1 MPAHRLL
8 SLLLFIA
15 CFCLPLSAQSIR
27 GVVLDKITSAPMIGA
42 TVDIPSLDPP
52 RGATCD
58 TIGAFVIRDLPA
70 GRYNVRI
77 RYPGYETEG
86 APDVLVSN
94 GKDAELLVELEE
106 TTQAVQTVTVSG
118 TKKDKSVNKLAKL
131 SAIALNPEAVSR
143 YSSGR
148 CNIARMA
155 SNFAGI
161 GATDDFQNQI
171 VVRGNT
177 PTALLWRLE
186 GVPIPSPGH
195 LKTFGNTGGGFNALN
210 PNLLGQSDFLTG
222 AFPAEYGNTIAGVM
236 DLGFRGGNKERYEGM
251 AQIGAWSGVEAAV
264 EGPLLKKWNGS
275 FMVGYRYSFI
285 DLLHHLGLDVAGRY
299 APQYQDLNWKM
310 DFNKGRQRLVLF
322 GLAGKSHVFVSG
334 PDEEVEKAYTDP
346 SDNFN
351 VYGKLSTTGLRYQ
364 VMLDS
369 VSYLR
374 TIVSFSTSDIDDK
387 SYTRFDAQ
395 QPFVLTSSDQNH
407 ERTGRLSSIWQRR
420 QTKRL
425 TLRGGVLVQANGLDS
440 RLDAL
445 DESQRFVTARHFN
458 DRLWLL
464 EGFAQMQYK
473 VKKRYSVNVGLHA
486 QHLPFN
492 GKSILEPRTALKLK
506 LPDDNDLVFA
516 YGYHSQTPLLQ
527 ALLFADSTGA
537 MVNRNLDF
545 IRSHQG
551 GIAWTKKWPS
561 FWNSRVE
568 AYYQWQSRVP
578 VQRVS
583 SGYSQANAGA
593 SYYSDQPA
601 PLVSEGNGVN
611 YGLEL
616 TLSRR
621 YNNGFYSIL
630 TGSLFNSCYRG
641 SDGIWR
647 NTAFNTGYILNVL
660 AGKEIRLGHKTV
672 LTLDGKFSTSGGRW
686 YTPIDLS
693 RSIAAGQELEDDNRP
708 FSLQYPA
715 FLRLDGKV
723 GVRYNT
729 RRFTHTLFLDVTN
742 VTNRQ
747 NVYAYRYFRNDD
759 FVRTQYQLGLTP
771 DFVYRV
777 QF

>member
-1 MPAHRLL
+1 M
-8 SLLLFIA
+8 
-15 CFCLPLSAQSIR
+15 
-27 GVVLDKITSAPMIGA
+27 VGA
-42 TVDIPSLDPP
+42 TVNIPALDPP
-52 RGATCD
+52 KGATCD
-58 TIGAFVIRDLPA
+58 TVGAFVIRDLPA
-70 GRYNVRI
+70 GRYSVRV
-77 RYPGYETEG
+77 RYPGYESEL

-94 GKDAELLVELEE
+94 GKDAELLIELEE
-106 TTQAVQTVTVSG
+106 SGQTMQTMTITG

-131 SAIALNPEAVSR
+131 SAIALNPETVAR
-143 YSSGR
+143 YSGGR
-148 CNIARMA
+148 GNIARMA

-161 GATDDFQNQI
+161 NATDDFQNQI

-236 DLGFRGGNKERYEGM
+236 DLSFRSGNKERFEGT

-264 EGPLLKKWNGS
+264 EGPLFRKWNGS

-334 PDEEVEKAYTDP
+334 PDTEVEKAYTDP
-346 SDNFN
+346 TENVN
-351 VYGKLSTTGLRYQ
+351 VYGNLSTTGLRYQ

-374 TIVSFSTSDIDDK
+374 TIVSFSTNNIDDK
-387 SYTRFDAQ
+387 SYRLFNSDPILA
-395 QPFVLTSSDQNH
+395 SSDQNR
-407 ERTGRLSSIWQRR
+407 EQTGRITSIWQRR
-420 QTKRL
+420 HTKRL
-425 TLRGGVLVQANGLDS
+425 TLRSGILVQAN
-440 RLDAL
+440 RMN
-445 DESQRFVTARHFN
+445 SQRFVLDEGFRFLPV
-458 DRLWLL
+458 RLFQEMLWLW

-473 VKKRYSVNVGLHA
+473 VKKRYSINVGLHA

-492 GKSILEPRTALKLK
+492 EKSVLEPRAALKLK
-506 LPDDNDLVFA
+506 LPADNDLVFA
-516 YGYHSQTPLLQ
+516 YGYHAQVPLLQ
-527 ALLFADSTGA
+527 ALLYTDSVGNL
-537 MVNRNLDF
+537 VNRNLDF

-551 GIAWTKKWPS
+551 GIAWTKKWPAS
-561 FWNSRVE
+561 WNSRIE
-568 AYYQWQSRVP
+568 AYYQWQTHVP
-578 VQRVS
+578 VQRIS
-583 SGYSQANAGA
+583 NGFSLANAGA
-593 SYYSDQPA
+593 SYYSDQPS
-601 PLVSEGNGVN
+601 PMVSTGNGFN

-616 TLSRR
+616 TLNRR
-621 YNNGFYSIL
+621 YKDGFYTLL
-630 TGSLFNSCYRG
+630 TGSLFNSRYRG

-660 AGKEIRLGHKTV
+660 AGKEFRLSAKTT
-672 LTLDGKFSTSGGRW
+672 LTLDGKFSTSGGNW
-686 YTPIDLS
+686 YTPLDLS
-693 RSIAAGQELEDDNRP
+693 LSMAEGYEIGDESRP
-708 FSLQYPA
+708 VSQQYPA
-715 FLRLDGKV
+715 FLRLDAKV
-723 GVRYNT
+723 GVRYNA
-729 RRFTHTLFLDVTN
+729 RRFTHTVFLDMTN
-742 VTNRQ
+742 VTNRS
-747 NVYAYRYFRNDD
+747 NVYAYRYFRNDN
-759 FVRTQYQLGLTP
+759 FIRTQYQLGFTP